1 MVLSGYESLIH
12 IVCCSSRLVYESSAI
27 SRFSADL
34 VMELLYEDED
44 QILPLL
50 LHRVQPGEPSCSCR
64 DCEGILR
71 RMRDLHLDVSTQAPP
86 LVA

>member
-1 MVLSGYESLIH
+1 
-12 IVCCSSRLVYESSAI
+12 
-27 SRFSADL
+27 
-34 VMELLYEDED
+34 MELLYEDED

-50 LHRVQPGEPSCSCR
+50 LHRVQPGEPACSCR

-71 RMRDLHLDVSTQAPP
+71 RMRDLHLDVSTQEPP